1 MFRKL
6 NSDEIMQIADIMLK
20 SLKKRMTDLG
30 YDTEFTRA
38 AVEHLAKA
46 GFDDNYGAR
55 PLRRVIQSEVE
66 DMLADEMLGG
76 GLPKGKIRID
86 FDAEANKLVAKA
98 QSGEKIEKTEN
109 AENAE

>member
-1 MFRKL
+1 MRPNL
-6 NSDEIMQIADIMLK
+6 
-20 SLKKRMTDLG
+20 
-30 YDTEFTRA
+30 RA
-38 AVEHLAKA
+38 EHLAKA

-76 GLPKGKIRID
+76 GLPKGKIEID
-86 FDAEANKLVAKA
+86 FDAETNKLVAKA